1 MELFRR
7 EFLHLANN
15 WNQKRLVTSL
25 VKLHGEPS
33 EVSDIEQKHDCISK
47 KKKQEKGSNLK
58 EEESMLRSFGS
69 DYQATSR

>member
-7 EFLHLANN
+7 ELLHLANN

-47 KKKQEKGSNLK
+47 KKNKKKVPTWKRK
-58 EEESMLRSFGS
+58 EVC
-69 DYQATSR
+69 